1 MPVTFQDTGLKK
13 LVANIGQLD
22 GFTLEV
28 GVDPRARYP
37 DGTPVALVGLFLEF
51 GTSKMRAL
59 PFMRTTLF
67 ANAASIKRQWGEQVG
82 LVIAN
87 RQKPLDAM
95 RFMGRTIA
103 RMTEE
108 TILNSTAWARQLET
122 ATIAAK
128 GHGIPL
134 QDTMKLSQSIQW
146 LVRGRG
152 GRIAA
157 RGKS

>member
-13 LVANIGQLD
+13 LKANIGMLD

-67 ANAASIKRQWGEQVG
+67 ANSATIRRQWAEQVAQ
-82 LVIAN
+82 VVAN
-87 RQKPLDAM
+87 RQTPLQAM
-95 RFMGRTIA
+95 SFMGRSIG
-103 RMTEE
+103 RMTVD
-108 TILNSTAWARQLET
+108 TILNSTAWARQLEAST
-122 ATIAAK
+122 VAAK

-134 QDTMKLSQSIQW
+134 QDTLKLSRSIQW